1 MMEHKRTNDCVWIDG
16 LGNCVEV
23 VHTRFNPCGVDESYT
38 SYTPIETLTK
48 L

>member
-1 MMEHKRTNDCVWIDG
+1 MIEHKVTNDCVWIDG

-23 VHTRFNPCGVDESYT
+23 THTDINGSYK